1 MARLGVGLRE
11 HRVKTGDA
19 GVRDEPLRPVE
30 HVLPVVTSRNR
41 AHRGGVGAGAGLG
54 QRVRGEHLA
63 RRESRQPGR
72 ALLVRAAELEP
83 ERAEL
88 LHRED
93 QPARGA
99 DLRDLLD
106 RDERQQRSR
115 PGAADLLAE
124 EEAEDPLVA
133 EELDDVP
140 RELVRRVDLG
150 RPRRDPLARHGPH
163 EFAQLALLLAQDVP
177 GHGSKSRTRERC
189 RSSCGAAGDAFRD
202 LPRRRR
208 RIEPPNPLL
217 RIRLANRL
225 SRRASRPGR
234 TCSPRRSCRRAR
246 SPGGPPR

>member
-11 HRVKTGDA
+11 HRVETGDA

-41 AHRGGVGAGAGLG
+41 AHRGGVGARARLG

-93 QPARGA
+93 EPARGA

-106 RDERQQRSR
+106 RDEREQRSR
-115 PGAADLLAE
+115 PGAA
-124 EEAEDPLVA
+124 
-133 EELDDVP
+133 VP
-140 RELVRRVDLG
+140 PRRRKGRRSPGRGRARRRPTGTRATRRSPPPGARSARAPRSARARAARAAPRSG
-150 RPRRDPLARHGPH
+150 RPRARV
-163 EFAQLALLLAQDVP
+163 EV
-177 GHGSKSRTRERC
+177 
-189 RSSCGAAGDAFRD
+189 
-202 LPRRRR
+202 
-208 RIEPPNPLL
+208 
-217 RIRLANRL
+217 
-225 SRRASRPGR
+225 
-234 TCSPRRSCRRAR
+234 
-246 SPGGPPR
+246 